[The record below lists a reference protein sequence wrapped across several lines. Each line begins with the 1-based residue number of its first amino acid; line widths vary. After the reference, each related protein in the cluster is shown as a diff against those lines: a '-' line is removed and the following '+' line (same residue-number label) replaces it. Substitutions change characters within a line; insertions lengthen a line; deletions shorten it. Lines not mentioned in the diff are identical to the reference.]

1 MSLAA
6 RSWQALELALIG
18 EAVSRIRISSP
29 KQEGRSVQKRQS
41 FVSFLLKYSAHSS
54 SPNERRTGA
63 VDVNAVSRKS
73 KAVSREAK
81 PNEEPR

>member
-63 VDVNAVSRKS
+63 VDVNAC